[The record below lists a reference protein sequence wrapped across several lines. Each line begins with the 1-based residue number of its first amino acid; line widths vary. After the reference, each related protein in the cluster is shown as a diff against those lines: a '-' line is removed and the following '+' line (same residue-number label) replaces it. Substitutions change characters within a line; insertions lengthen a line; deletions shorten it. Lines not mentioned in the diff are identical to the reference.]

1 MLIVTFHGGQT
12 TVSRHRLLELLE
24 YESAYLALMTKKT
37 APPPDIS
44 AEGAVPPVPASHAA
58 ATGQRPIA
66 NQVRKDAAVD
76 AIISH
81 ASLSARIK
89 KIHRYSRSQRELR
102 PIHAGLLAE
111 ILAAFRGVIPPHSNS
126 GLEEHLEDIMA
137 WGGVTG
143 ALRDQIAAF
152 LSRYRDQKAA
162 PGDET
167 A

>member
-1 MLIVTFHGGQT
+1 MIVTFLGGQT
-12 TVSRHRLLELLE
+12 TVSRQRLLELLG

-37 APPPDIS
+37 GSPPDFS
-44 AEGAVPPVPASHAA
+44 PKEATQPVTVSNAP
-58 ATGQRPIA
+58 ATGQRQIA

-167 A
+167 E